1 MMKVILFFMCIIMCG
16 VSYAAPLA
24 GLLCKENSEQHIFQG
39 DSDDLDIIYIDG
51 IEYTYVKDHT
61 VGDISFTEYAK
72 TGDTDYRAYL
82 QVNMIEGEDGTQE
95 VKLVLKRIGDKE
107 ADFGGECTYDD

>member
-1 MMKVILFFMCIIMCG
+1 MKVILFFMCMFMCG
-16 VSYAAPLA
+16 ISYSAPLA
-24 GLLCKENSEQHIFQG
+24 GLICKEDTVQYIFQG

-61 VGDISFTEYAK
+61 IGDISFTEYAK
-72 TGDTDYRAYL
+72 SGDTDYRAYL
-82 QVNMIEGEDGTQE
+82 EVNLIIDENCEQD
-95 VKLVLKRIGDKE
+95 VKLVLKRLGDRK